1 MTRPRPEKPSPL
13 LCVLSEDD
21 CSALFGK
28 GGTWFRERET
38 ELEAQG
44 FPKYDPLLDGRNA
57 HLVEQWFK
65 DRQSPVEGAVGDDGI
80 QHRLEA
86 MQNGR

>member
-1 MTRPRPEKPSPL
+1 MTRPRLEKPSPP
-13 LCVLSEDD
+13 LCVLSDDD

-28 GGTWFRERET
+28 GETWFRERVT
-38 ELEAQG
+38 DFEAQG
-44 FPKYDPLLDGRNA
+44 FPKVDELLDGRNA
-57 HLVEQWFK
+57 YLVEQWFK

-86 MQNGR
+86 MRNGG

>member
-13 LCVLSEDD
+13 LCVLSDDD

-28 GGTWFRERET
+28 GETWFRERAT

-44 FPKYDPLLDGRNA
+44 FPKYDPLLDGRNSFLA
-57 HLVEQWFK
+57 VEWFK
-65 DRQSPVEGAVGDDGI
+65 NRQPDEGAYADDDLDK
-80 QHRLEA
+80 RLEA
-86 MQNGR
+86 MKNG